1 MAEDLRDEPGGPRST
16 ATARPTPTARCP
28 PPVTSLVSPGASD
41 HWKVSVDGTTA
52 PRSEVFGW
60 ANQFDVDQA
69 GAGRLTYDTPI
80 TRRLL
85 LVGQIVLW
93 LVAFVAW
100 RRRPRRP
107 PARRG
112 RA

>member
-1 MAEDLRDEPGGPRST
+1 MPAG
-16 ATARPTPTARCP
+16 AFP
-28 PPVTSLVSPGASD
+28 PPATCSCPRL
-41 HWKVSVDGTTA
+41 HRTTGRSRWTVKSA
-52 PRSEVFGW
+52 PRSEVYGW

-69 GAGRLTYDTPI
+69 GDGSLTYETPI

-100 RRRPRRP
+100 RRVRGVRR
-107 PARRG
+107 REG